1 MEGILLKKN
10 ELFNVLFREKP
21 VNMLIT
27 LYNSKSKIYASVI
40 AKEIDCTYSH
50 VVKLL
55 KTLEEHKIVEFVKDG
70 RLKYL
75 SLTPKGKKLAEA
87 LYSAKQIITSEDLE

>member
-1 MEGILLKKN
+1 MKKN
-10 ELFNVLFREKP
+10 ELFNILFREKP
-21 VNMLIT
+21 VNLLIV
-27 LYNSKSKIYASVI
+27 LLHSKSKIYASVI

-55 KTLEEHKIVEFVKDG
+55 KILEKHDIVEFVKEG

-75 SLTPKGKKLAEA
+75 SLTEKGKKLAEA
-87 LYSAKQIITSEDLE
+87 LDSAKQIINAE

>member
-1 MEGILLKKN
+1 MKKN
-10 ELFNVLFREKP
+10 KLFNVLFREKP
-21 VNMLIT
+21 VELLISLLNAKT
-27 LYNSKSKIYASVI
+27 DIYASVI

-55 KTLEEHKIVEFVKDG
+55 KTLEKAGIVKFNKSG

-75 SLTPKGKKLAEA
+75 ALTPKGKKLSEN
-87 LYSAKQIITSEDLE
+87 LNSSKEIILTD

>member
-1 MEGILLKKN
+1 MKKN
-10 ELFNVLFREKP
+10 KLFNVLFREKP
-21 VNMLIT
+21 VELLISLLNAKT
-27 LYNSKSKIYASVI
+27 DIYASVI

-55 KTLEEHKIVEFVKDG
+55 KTMEKSGIVKFNKSG

-75 SLTPKGKKLAEA
+75 SLTPKGKKLSEN
-87 LYSAKQIITSEDLE
+87 LNSSKEIILTE

>member
-1 MEGILLKKN
+1 MKRN
-10 ELFNVLFREKP
+10 ELFNILFREKP

-27 LYNSKSKIYASVI
+27 LLNSKSKIYASVI

-55 KTLEEHKIVEFVKDG
+55 KILEKHEIVEFVKEG

-75 SLTPKGKKLAEA
+75 SLTIKGKKLAEA
-87 LYSAKQIITSEDLE
+87 LETAKQLINGE